1 MFYEAT
7 IKAAR
12 PDEKSGVIKEVTEK
26 IIVEN
31 CNLFAE
37 AELKLMERQECEV
50 TALKRSAIKEFVNT
64 NKDGENIFIATIT
77 TLFIDDNG
85 KNKEISYKVALWAN
99 DITEA
104 HNITKNYMR
113 QGFGDMEL
121 KGINQTKFVELI

>member
-7 IKAAR
+7 IKTIR
-12 PDEKSGVIKEVTEK
+12 PDKNGVAKEFTEK
-26 IIVEN
+26 MIVEN

-37 AELKLMERQECEV
+37 AELKLMKHRECEV

-64 NKDGENIFIATIT
+64 NKDGDAIFIATIT
-77 TLFIDDNG
+77 AKYIDDNG
-85 KNKEISYKVALWAN
+85 KEKEMQYKVALWAN

-113 QGFGDMEL
+113 QGFDDMEL

>member
-7 IKAAR
+7 IKTVH
-12 PDEKSGVIKEVTEK
+12 PDKNGVVKEFTEK
-26 IIVEN
+26 MIVEN
-31 CNLFAE
+31 CNLFSE
-37 AELKLMERQECEV
+37 AEQKLMLSRECEV

-64 NKDGENIFIATIT
+64 NKDGDAIFIATIT
-77 TLFIDDNG
+77 AKYIDDNG
-85 KNKEISYKVALWAN
+85 KEKEMQYKVALWAN

-113 QGFGDMEL
+113 QGLDDMEL

>member
-37 AELKLMERQECEV
+37 AELKLMERQECKV
-50 TALKRSAIKEFVNT
+50 TTLKRSAIKEFINT
-64 NKDGENIFIATIT
+64 NKDGDAIFIATIT
-77 TLFIDDNG
+77 AKYIDDNG
-85 KNKEISYKVALWAN
+85 KEKEMQYKVALWAN

-104 HNITKNYMR
+104 HNITKDYMR
-113 QGFGDMEL
+113 QGLEDMSL

>member
-1 MFYEAT
+1 MYYEAT

-50 TALKRSAIKEFVNT
+50 TTLKRSAIKEFINT

-77 TLFIDDNG
+77 TMFTDDNG
-85 KNKEISYKVALWAN
+85 KAKEIPYKVALWAD
-99 DITEA
+99 DITQA
-104 HNITKNYMR
+104 HNIAKDYMR
-113 QGFGDMEL
+113 QGLEDMEL
-121 KGINQTKFVELI
+121 KGINKTKFVELI

>member
-1 MFYEAT
+1 MYYEAT
-7 IKAAR
+7 VKSVR
-12 PDEKSGVIKEVTEK
+12 PDEHGVIKEFTEK
-26 IIVEN
+26 MIVEN

-37 AELKLMERQECEV
+37 AEMTLMNHHQCEV

-113 QGFGDMEL
+113 QGLGDMEL

>member
-7 IKAAR
+7 IKTVH
-12 PDEKSGVIKEVTEK
+12 PDEHGVIKEFTEK
-26 IIVEN
+26 VIVEN

-37 AELKLMERQECEV
+37 AELKLMKHRECEV

-113 QGFGDMEL
+113 QGLGDMEL

>member
-7 IKAAR
+7 IKTVH
-12 PDEKSGVIKEVTEK
+12 PDKNGVVKEFTEK
-26 IIVEN
+26 MIVEN

-37 AELKLMERQECEV
+37 AELKLMEHQECEV
-50 TALKRSAIKEFVNT
+50 TALKRSAIKEFINT

-113 QGFGDMEL
+113 QGLGDMEL